1 MLQPLMTLILL
12 INYDFLKTRDM
23 VLLDIIQC
31 TKDAIFMGLFIA
43 SPIIIIVSVS
53 YLIKRRKDKKWE
65 EEYKKFMDGK

>member
-1 MLQPLMTLILL
+1 MTLILL

-31 TKDAIFMGLFIA
+31 TKDAIFMGLLIA

-65 EEYKKFMDGK
+65 EEYKKFMEGK

>member
-1 MLQPLMTLILL
+1 
-12 INYDFLKTRDM
+12 M

-31 TKDAIFMGLFIA
+31 TKDAIFMGLLIA